1 MMKMT
6 KKLTALLLTALM
18 LLSLSACGGDKKDD
32 ESKKEYTVGTVENG
46 VYTSEFA
53 GVTCTLDSTWSVLN
67 DAEIAQIVGYTVD
80 MTSDEELKKSLSDG
94 KTLFDMYAM
103 ATDSS
108 TLNITVG
115 DLGAI
120 YGKVVDAKSVAEASA
135 KELPEAFKNMGFT
148 DVTTEVVTLTFAG
161 AQHPAI
167 VLKGN
172 YLGVPMYETLVCMKV
187 GNYTYNITAC
197 SYGTDRTAEIL
208 NFFSAL

>member
-1 MMKMT
+1 MKMT

-120 YGKVVDAKSVAEASA
+120 YGKVMEAKSVAEASA
-135 KELPEAFKNMGFT
+135 KELIHLIE
-148 DVTTEVVTLTFAG
+148 EVRLHDIRAIFVEENGSGSAASVIAAETG
-161 AQHPAI
+161 AK
-167 VLKGN
+167 L
-172 YLGVPMYETLVCMKV
+172 
-187 GNYTYNITAC
+187 
-197 SYGTDRTAEIL
+197 AEL
-208 NFFSAL
+208 SMAMSGDDYFSAMYANIDSLKEALQ